1 MPRSP
6 LLPMRTLLSA
16 LLLACLTSVACAGGP
31 IRVLFLG
38 KEGTASSKHCPVLM
52 RELGRESIWFDYMA
66 DPKQVTSDYL
76 KHFDA
81 VLLDAPREGFP
92 TLSEV
97 EPARILTESF
107 VGEEREWG
115 AASFIKGVS
124 DRILTAVGPARKADW
139 EKFVAQREPEVR

>member
-52 RELGRESIWFDYMA
+52 RELGRQSIWFDYLA
-66 DPKQVTSDYL
+66 DPKQATSDYL

-81 VLLDAPREGFP
+81 VLLDAPRESFP
-92 TLSEV
+92 TLTEV
-97 EPARILTESF
+97 EPSPVITAAFE
-107 VGEEREWG
+107 GEEKERG
-115 AASFIKGVS
+115 NVTFIKSVS
-124 DRILTAVGPARKADW
+124 DQIFSAVGPARKAD
-139 EKFVAQREPEVR
+139 